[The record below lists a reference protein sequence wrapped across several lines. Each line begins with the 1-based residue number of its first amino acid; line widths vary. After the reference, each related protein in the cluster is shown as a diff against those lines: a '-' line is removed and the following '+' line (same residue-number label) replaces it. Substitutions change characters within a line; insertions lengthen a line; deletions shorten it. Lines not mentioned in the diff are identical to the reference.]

1 MVERKLTTSN
11 FIDKYVLE
19 VACKEP
25 PTLKEFKENVIFL
38 SSRYDISPILP
49 KLPYLFAKT
58 LQVLYKDDTEM
69 QNLMNE
75 KF

>member
-11 FIDKYVLE
+11 FLDKYVIE

-25 PTLKEFKENVIFL
+25 PTLKEFKENVIYL
-38 SSRYDISPILP
+38 SGKYDTSPILP
-49 KLPYLFAKT
+49 KLSYLYAKV

-69 QNLMNE
+69 QNLLNE
-75 KF
+75 RI